1 MNAESVNNPWD
12 YRLPA
17 CAGTTPCWQ
26 SIAAVVAMMIIL
38 LAPAILNGFPF
49 VYADTGGYLERPFT
63 GTLELGR
70 SAFYGAFLVPGI
82 PFDFW
87 PNVLV
92 QAALTIFVLLLT
104 LRTHGLGDRPAL
116 ALSIVIAVAALTGLP
131 WYVGQLM
138 PDILMS
144 LTVLGLHLL
153 AFRHQSLR
161 PAERAILIAI
171 IVAGIASHMA
181 TLGLACLIV
190 LAFLALQLPASRLGL
205 RRPHLRLP
213 SLALAVGFLV
223 APLSNLLIAGTF
235 AFTPGGPSFAF
246 GRLLQDG
253 IVARYLDDRCPDPT
267 LRLCA
272 VRHVLPPTAD
282 EWLWS
287 YDGGVHKLGGW
298 AKFDPEA
305 RRIIRESLI
314 AYPGMHLVTAL
325 KATAEQFVS
334 LKAGYGIRSRDN
346 HHALGVFERLAPNVV
361 PRFAA
366 SWQQH
371 DAFGFTALNTI
382 QVPLAL
388 ACTVLLALIIPLPRR
403 LMPRSI
409 KALAFTVLLALIA
422 NAAICGVLANPNDRY
437 QNRLAWLAPFA
448 TMVAALR
455 LRAYPVRPAAAAP
468 LP

>member
-1 MNAESVNNPWD
+1 MNAETVQQAPGVLGPPLL
-12 YRLPA
+12 R
-17 CAGTTPCWQ
+17 GTT
-26 SIAAVVAMMIIL
+26 SVAAICMVLVL

-70 SAFYGAFLVPGI
+70 SAFYGAFLAPGI

-87 PNVLV
+87 PNVVV
-92 QAALTIFVLLLT
+92 QAALTAFVLLLT

-116 ALSIVIAVAALTGLP
+116 AVFIAIALAALTGLP

-144 LTVLGLHLL
+144 LSVLALHLL
-153 AFRHQSLR
+153 AFRHQSLH
-161 PAERAILIAI
+161 PVERAVLIVF
-171 IVAGIASHMA
+171 IVAAIASHMA

-190 LAFLALQLPASRLGL
+190 LAFVVLRPLGPCLGL
-205 RRPHLRLP
+205 PRPRLRLP
-213 SLALAVGFLV
+213 ALALASGLLV

-267 LRLCA
+267 LRLCT
-272 VRHVLPPTAD
+272 VRHALPPTAD
-282 EWLWS
+282 EWLWN
-287 YDGGVHKLGGW
+287 YDGGVHRLGGW
-298 AKFDPEA
+298 REFEPEA
-305 RRIIRESLI
+305 RRVIRETLI

-325 KATAEQFVS
+325 TATAEQFVT
-334 LKAGYGIRSRDN
+334 LKAGDGIRSRDN
-346 HHALGVFERLAPNVV
+346 HHALGVLERLAPNVV

-366 SWQQH
+366 SGQQH
-371 DAFGFTALNTI
+371 DAFDFTALNAI

-388 ACTVLLALIIPLPRR
+388 ACTILLALVIPLPRR
-403 LMPRSI
+403 LVPRST

-422 NAAICGVLANPNDRY
+422 NAAICGALANPNDRY

-448 TMVAALR
+448 TLVAALR
-455 LRAYPVRPAAAAP
+455 LRAHPVRPAAAAP